1 MLLRSAEIEYLKE
14 LILRMASMV
23 QRAIKDSVHSLVER
37 DSDLAQKV
45 IAGDHQINALDVQ
58 IDEECIKL
66 LARYQPMAG
75 DLRAITTAM
84 KVTTDLERIGDNAV
98 NIAERA
104 LELNREPQ
112 LKPYIDIPH
121 MSQIAQGMVRDT
133 IEAFVQ
139 YDKKL
144 AMDVIVRDDEVDDL
158 TEAVFEELVA
168 IMRRDPET
176 IDRAIQVT
184 YVAKYLERIADHAT
198 NIAEMI
204 IYMIEGKIVRHME
217 IHKGEMPSPPESG

>member
-23 QRAIKDSVHSLVER
+23 QGAIKDSVHSLVER
-37 DSDLAQKV
+37 DSDLARRV

-75 DLRAITTAM
+75 DLRVITTAM

-104 LELNREPQ
+104 LDLNREPL
-112 LKPYIDIPH
+112 LKPYIDVPH
-121 MSQIAQGMVRDT
+121 MSQIAQGMIRDT
-133 IEAFVQ
+133 IEAFVR

-198 NIAEMI
+198 NIAEMV

-217 IHKGEMPSPPESG
+217 IHKGEAYSPPESE

>member
-1 MLLRSAEIEYLKE
+1 MLLRSAELEYLRE
-14 LILRMASMV
+14 LLLRMASMV
-23 QRAIKDSVHSLVER
+23 QRSIKDSVNSLVER
-37 DSDLAQKV
+37 DSELAQRV
-45 IAGDHQINALDVQ
+45 IAGDHEINALDVQ
-58 IDEECIKL
+58 VDEECIKL

-75 DLRAITTAM
+75 DLRVITTAM

-104 LELNREPQ
+104 LELNREPL
-112 LKPYIDIPH
+112 LKPYIDVPH

-133 IEAFVQ
+133 IDAFVR

-176 IDRAIQVT
+176 INRAIQIT

-204 IYMIEGKIVRHME
+204 IYMIEGKMVRHME
-217 IHKGEMPSPPESG
+217 FHKGEGYTPSEAE

>member
-1 MLLRSAEIEYLKE
+1 MLLRSAELEYLRE
-14 LILRMASMV
+14 LLLRMASMV
-23 QRAIKDSVHSLVER
+23 QGAIKDSVNSLVER
-37 DSDLAQKV
+37 DSELAQRV
-45 IAGDHQINALDVQ
+45 IAGDHEINAMDVQ
-58 IDEECIKL
+58 VDEECIKL
-66 LARYQPMAG
+66 LARYQPMAS
-75 DLRAITTAM
+75 DLRVITTAM

-104 LELNREPQ
+104 LELNREPL
-112 LKPYIDIPH
+112 LKPYIDVPH

-133 IEAFVQ
+133 IDAFVR

-176 IDRAIQVT
+176 INRAIQIT

-198 NIAEMI
+198 NIAEMV

-217 IHKGEMPSPPESG
+217 IHKGEGYSPSE